1 MAERAITDREA
12 PEGRTR
18 RRFGLESGLA
28 LAAVVAAAGSAPG
41 AAEAQAAT
49 VSDADILNFA
59 LNLEYLE
66 TEYYLRG
73 LTGSGLTASETS
85 GVGTVGTITGGR
97 QVNFTDT
104 AVQQA
109 LAEITADE
117 RGHTNFIRGAL
128 GAQAIARPSINYT
141 DAFNALGVAAGIGPF
156 DPFASQANF
165 VLGGLLFCETGQ
177 TAYKGS
183 ARFVQ
188 NKSILDAAAGLQG
201 VEAYQSGILKLLTY
215 QAGAQAIANYNAAV
229 AVKNQLGGG
238 FGDQAIV
245 VNGSANLVPTDGN
258 SIAFGR
264 TPAQVLGIV
273 YEGGAANN
281 YGFFPNRVNG
291 SIR

>member
-1 MAERAITDREA
+1 MSQVADERIDE
-12 PEGRTR
+12 PP
-18 RRFGLESGLA
+18 RRFALKSGLA
-28 LAAVVAAAGSAPG
+28 LAAAVAAGAGQAGG
-41 AAEAQAAT
+41 AQAQAAMIADT
-49 VSDADILNFA
+49 DILNFA

-66 TEYYLRG
+66 AEYYLRG
-73 LTGSGLTASETS
+73 LTGSGLTAAETT
-85 GVGTVGTITGGR
+85 GVGTLGTVTGGR

-117 RGHTNFIRGAL
+117 RGHTNFVRGVL
-128 GAQAIARPSINYT
+128 GANAIARPSINFT
-141 DAFNALGVAAGIGPF
+141 AAFNQLGVAAGIGPF

-183 ARFVQ
+183 ARFIQ
-188 NKSILDAAAGLQG
+188 NKSILDSAAGLQA
-201 VEAYQSGILKLLTY
+201 VEAYQSGILKVLTY
-215 QAGAQAIANYNAAV
+215 QAGSAAIANYNAAV
-229 AVKNQLGGG
+229 AVKNQMGGG
-238 FGDQAIV
+238 FGDQPIV
-245 VNGSANLVPTDGN
+245 VNGVSNLVPTDDN

-264 TPAQVLGIV
+264 TPAQILGIV

-291 SIR
+291 RIM